1 MRVKPSCSTGLGTA
15 VFMMLLTFYAVS
27 GLSFEAWLSIDR
39 ELKPNTD
46 SSYLSTVRFMM
57 NRSDIDPSL
66 VEMNTHSEAIKTDMW
81 IAY

>member
-1 MRVKPSCSTGLGTA
+1 
-15 VFMMLLTFYAVS
+15 MMLLTFYAVC
-27 GLSFEAWLSIDR
+27 GLSFEAWLSIDS